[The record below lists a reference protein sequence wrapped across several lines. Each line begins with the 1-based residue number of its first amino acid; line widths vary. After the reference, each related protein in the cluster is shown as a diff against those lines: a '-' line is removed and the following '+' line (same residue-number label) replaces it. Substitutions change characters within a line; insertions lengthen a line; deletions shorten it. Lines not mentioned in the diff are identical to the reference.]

1 MTLNEVLELVRAGY
15 SKEEIAAFVNPPAA
29 PAAQT
34 TPAQAFPVQQPAAVQ
49 QPAPVQQFAQTAQQP
64 VQQPAAQPVQPMYP
78 SERPAVTLADV
89 MTAVNSLASKITAP
103 NPAFTEPA
111 PLGLSDMVSGFLGVK
126 GGSSHA

>member
-15 SKEEIAAFVNPPAA
+15 SKEEIAAFANPPAA
-29 PAAQT
+29 PAAQP
-34 TPAQAFPVQQPAAVQ
+34 TPAQAFPVQ

-64 VQQPAAQPVQPMYP
+64 AANAAQPVQPMYP

-111 PLGLSDMVSGFLGVK
+111 PMGLSDMVSGFLGVN
-126 GGSSHA
+126 GGGKNA

>member
-29 PAAQT
+29 PAAQPT
-34 TPAQAFPVQQPAAVQ
+34 PAQPTPAQAAQQPVQQPALAQ
-49 QPAPVQQFAQTAQQP
+49 QPAPVQQFAQ
-64 VQQPAAQPVQPMYP
+64 AAQPVYP

-111 PLGLSDMVSGFLGVK
+111 PLGLSDMVSGFLGVN
-126 GGSSHA
+126 GGGKNA

>member
-29 PAAQT
+29 PAAQPT
-34 TPAQAFPVQQPAAVQ
+34 PAQPTPAQAAQQPVQQPALVQ
-49 QPAPVQQFAQTAQQP
+49 QPAPVQQFAQ
-64 VQQPAAQPVQPMYP
+64 AAQPVYP

-111 PLGLSDMVSGFLGVK
+111 PLGLSDMVSGFLGVN
-126 GGSSHA
+126 GGGKNA